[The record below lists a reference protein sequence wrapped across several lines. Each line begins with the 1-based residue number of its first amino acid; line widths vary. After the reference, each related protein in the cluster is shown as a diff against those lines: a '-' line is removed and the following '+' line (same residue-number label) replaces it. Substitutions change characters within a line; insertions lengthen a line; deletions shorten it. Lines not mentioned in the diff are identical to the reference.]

1 MNKTKIHALSA
12 ITKKLTFGNVL
23 KLIRTPESKKAIVL
37 YISQLL
43 GIIFSF
49 ATQKLNTNHLSGPQE
64 YGIVTASLAI
74 FTFMYMFFE
83 FGVFASGAR
92 LLARCK
98 NEQETREM
106 YGTLFVF
113 VFFIAMLFSILMTI
127 GSAFLPFI
135 YSSEQIRQV
144 MILASLLAWVYPLQ
158 FFFQETAQGSGKIYQ
173 LSMYTV
179 LSKFLYTASLGI
191 AILFSTVNATLSLLL
206 NLGAMGVSGLMAVYV
221 LRPSFARWKAN
232 IPELKTEIRQY
243 GWHVYVGRALASP
256 AFNLTSVLIPYLN
269 SMASSAYFTV
279 GGSLSAPMVMA
290 SQSIS
295 SSLFKNFSTQK
306 KLKNRLILIN
316 IAILALLGSGI
327 YFGAP
332 ILIHLVAS
340 QRYIDVLSLMF
351 PLVLAGF
358 FQGFYQPFN
367 LFITAHGKGIW
378 TKQIS
383 IICTVF
389 DVISSVLMVSYYGL
403 IGACWQSVAS
413 RVFWSMMIYYN
424 YHRTVASLREK
435 VNTIE

>member
-1 MNKTKIHALSA
+1 MIFTVMNKTKIHALSA
-12 ITKKLTFGNVL
+12 ITKKLSYGNIL
-23 KLIRTPESKKAIVL
+23 KIISTPESKKAIVL

-92 LLARCK
+92 LLATCK
-98 NEQETREM
+98 TEQQTREM
-106 YGTLFVF
+106 YGTLFVM
-113 VFFIAMLFSILMTI
+113 VFFISILFSILMTL
-127 GSAFLPFI
+127 GSAFLPFV

-144 MILASLLAWVYPLQ
+144 MTLASLLAWVYPLQ

-191 AILFSTVNATLSLLL
+191 AILFCSVNSTLSLLL
-206 NLGAMGVSGLMAVYV
+206 NLGSMGASGLLAIYV
-221 LRPSFARWKAN
+221 LKPSFARWKQN
-232 IPELKTEIRQY
+232 IPALRTEIREY
-243 GWHVYVGRALASP
+243 GLHVYIGRALASP

-269 SMASSAYFTV
+269 NTASSAYFAV

-306 KLKNRLILIN
+306 RIKNRLILIN
-316 IAILALLGSGI
+316 IAILVVLGGGI

-332 ILIHLVAS
+332 KLIHLVAS
-340 QRYIDVLSLMF
+340 SKYIEVIPLML

-367 LFITAHGKGIW
+367 LFVSAHGKGIW

-383 IICTVF
+383 IVCTVF
-389 DVISSVLMVSYYGL
+389 DIVSSVLLVSYYGL

-413 RVFWSMMIYYN
+413 RVFWSIMIYYN
-424 YHRTVASLREK
+424 YHRTVRSL
-435 VNTIE
+435 IE